1 MLPPLRAGEGRGG
14 VKLLP
19 RITSKP
25 LALFGGTFDP
35 VHLGHLSVAWEA
47 AELLDAEVRLLPASV
62 PPHRAP
68 PIATAAQ
75 RVAIL
80 RAALRGQSRL
90 TLDTRELD
98 RAGPSWTIDTLHEL
112 RAEQG
117 ERPLVL
123 LLGADAFAGLAS
135 WHRWREL
142 FGVAHIGVLSR
153 PGISADL
160 PEELERE
167 VAGRRIADA
176 AGLRAL
182 PAGKVVDLAVTPLEI
197 SATRIRE
204 LLAAGRDP
212 RYLLPAGL
220 FDDPALLA
228 PYRNPAA

>member
-1 MLPPLRAGEGRGG
+1 MPH
-14 VKLLP
+14 
-19 RITSKP
+19 TTNKP

-35 VHLGHLSVAWEA
+35 VHLGHLNVAWEA

-62 PPHRAP
+62 PPHREAP
-68 PIATAAQ
+68 VASAAQ

-80 RAALRGQSRL
+80 RAALQGQSRL

-123 LLGADAFAGLAS
+123 LLGADAFAGLAT
-135 WHRWREL
+135 WHRWHDL
-142 FGVAHIGVLSR
+142 FDVAHIGVLSR
-153 PGISADL
+153 PGVSARL
-160 PEELERE
+160 PDELERE
-167 VAGRRIADA
+167 VADRRVAEASD
-176 AGLRAL
+176 LRAL
-182 PAGKVVDLAVTPLEI
+182 PAGKVIELAVTPLEI

-228 PYRNPAA
+228 PYRR

>member
-1 MLPPLRAGEGRGG
+1 LPQ
-14 VKLLP
+14 
-19 RITSKP
+19 TSTNP
-25 LALFGGTFDP
+25 LAVFGGTFDP

-80 RAALRGQSRL
+80 RAALQGQSRL

-98 RAGPSWTIDTLHEL
+98 RAGPSYTIDTLHEL

-142 FGVAHIGVLSR
+142 FEAAHIGVLSR
-153 PGISADL
+153 PGVATRL
-160 PEELERE
+160 PDALERE

-176 AGLRAL
+176 AELRAL
-182 PAGKVVDLAVTPLEI
+182 PAGKVIELAVTPLEI

-220 FDDPALLA
+220 FDDPALLV